1 MRLPASIVT
10 AALFLVSGLLSAQS
24 PFHIRIVTE
33 QDGFYEVAG
42 RDVVKLTEGR
52 PLLADRL
59 VLRKNGK
66 SVPILLRNLDGNRF
80 TRRSRLL
87 FYGEAGRNGHTTKS
101 SYELVY
107 GSDVRRIRETRYQ
120 PRGETRDDALVTR
133 TFEEDLLYEPWAS
146 TRVKAVD
153 APHAH
158 WYWRRL
164 TPPKA
169 TDDPAAT
176 AAFSL
181 DLRQPLP
188 LRVRG
193 ALVRFK
199 LKLDARLAAT
209 RGRALEIRTGARV
222 LDRIPADRL
231 GNEEVTVR
239 APVEAVSPITLLT
252 LTLIDENPGDG
263 APPSAEPESV
273 LVDTVQVTWPAA
285 LTGPT
290 SRQRQIIYD
299 LALGDEPI
307 EAVFRP
313 LGVDAFQVY
322 APATGTLYTNMT
334 VPAAPD
340 RNTRFIVTDGGGY
353 LHPTLV
359 TAWSA
364 RDLRKIKDGGD
375 WVAVTLPRFAPVIRP
390 LADLRRRQ
398 GLHPLVVTS
407 REVYDAFGHGDFD
420 PEAITRF
427 LAHAE
432 AAWQVKPRFLLLV
445 GDADLDRDGL
455 SSRATLPT
463 RLVPTLYNGLTASDR
478 ALLPPQSSVAVGRL
492 PFRRADILARWV
504 TRAVRYETNAPQ
516 GAWRRRL
523 QFVAGEGRFG
533 KLADG
538 LIERFALTTLSRL
551 VPSEFD
557 IAMTYARKGSPYYLP
572 PSLFHQRAVEQ
583 FNEGPL
589 LYTYIGHGRRR
600 AFDSLRIEGRRVPIL
615 GPADLKSL
623 DAGDRP
629 PLLTVIACSTAWF
642 DDPKEDSIAEKML
655 RLSGGPIAAIGATR
669 ISHPYANAFFGKS
682 LLGPLLIDRRPLGE
696 ALLNA
701 QNSLTSGAAKGLF
714 AALAKF
720 FLRGVDEARLLRDHR
735 HLYVLLGDPA
745 THLAL
750 PDRGLTL
757 EAAKGPQGPTI
768 TGHLPP
774 DSGVTQVSV
783 QLCLPPDVQK
793 PVPAETPASARS
805 RYRLANDKVLWTA
818 VFPVTEGT
826 FTFPLPPRSTFPPG
840 PLLLKALATSPTHT
854 FTSSLPL

>member
-1 MRLPASIVT
+1 MRSTASILV
-10 AALFLVSGLLSAQS
+10 ASLLFLTNPLAAQS
-24 PFHIRIVTE
+24 PVHIRIVTE
-33 QDGFYEVAG
+33 RDGFYEVAG
-42 RDVVKLTEGR
+42 RDIVKLTEGR

-59 VLRKNGK
+59 VLRRQGK

-87 FYGEAGRNGHTTKS
+87 FYGEAGRNGHTTKT
-101 SYELVY
+101 SYELLY
-107 GSDVRRIRETRYQ
+107 GSDARRIREVRHQ

-164 TPPKA
+164 TPPTA
-169 TDDPAAT
+169 TDDPSAT

-188 LRVRG
+188 LKVHG

-209 RGRALEIRTGARV
+209 RGRSLEIRTGTRV
-222 LDRIPADRL
+222 LDRVPAERL
-231 GNEEVTVR
+231 LEGTVTVH

-252 LTLIDENPGDG
+252 LTLTDESLG
-263 APPSAEPESV
+263 AEIPATAEPETV
-273 LVDTVQVTWPAA
+273 LVDRIQVTWPAA

-299 LALGDEPI
+299 LALGDDPV

-322 APATGTLYTNMT
+322 APGSGILYTNMT
-334 VPAAPD
+334 VPASPGGD
-340 RNTRFIVTDGGGY
+340 TRFVVTDGGGY
-353 LHPTLV
+353 LHSALV
-359 TAWSA
+359 TAWSR
-364 RDLRKIKDGGD
+364 RDLSKVKEGAD
-375 WVAVTLPRFAPVIRP
+375 WVAITVPRFATVIRP
-390 LADLRRRQ
+390 LAALRRTQ
-398 GLHPLVVTS
+398 GLHPLVVTT
-407 REVYDAFGHGDFD
+407 REVYDAFGHGDFA

-427 LAHAE
+427 LAHAQTT
-432 AAWQVKPRFLLLV
+432 WPVKPRFLLLV

-478 ALLPPQSSVAVGRL
+478 ALLPKDSAVAVGRL

-504 TRAVRYETNAPQ
+504 TRAVRYETQAPQ

-538 LIERFALTTLSRL
+538 LIERFALTTLSRTI
-551 VPSEFD
+551 PRAFD

-572 PSLFHQRAVEQ
+572 PALFHERAVEQ

-589 LYTYIGHGRRR
+589 IYTYIGHGRRK

-682 LLGPLLIDRRPLGE
+682 LLGPLLVDRQPVGE
-696 ALLNA
+696 ALLTA
-701 QNSLTSGAAKGLF
+701 QNALTSGAATGLF

-720 FLRGVDEARLLRDHR
+720 FLKGIDESRLMRDHR

-745 THLAL
+745 TQLAL
-750 PDRGLTL
+750 PEKGLTL
-757 EAAKGPQGPTI
+757 EAAKGPRGPTI
-768 TGHLPP
+768 TGHLPANT
-774 DSGVTQVSV
+774 DITQVSV
-783 QLCLPPDVQK
+783 QLCLRPDARK
-793 PVPAETPASARS
+793 PSPAEVPASATA

-818 VFPVTEGT
+818 VLPVADGT
-826 FTFPLPPRSTFPPG
+826 FSFDLPPRSAFPEG
-840 PLLLKALATSPTHT
+840 PLTLKALATSPTHT
-854 FTSSLPL
+854 YSSALPL